1 MFKSSEVNESS
12 ADWKIST
19 APLVIGGLTVY
30 TQADYPENFL
40 EKMDTIA
47 CTQCVKL
54 FRITFLR
61 FASSERGIFKKF
73 IKLPESKSLPESLS
87 RLRWSYQVDISR
99 WLSILSISVGS
110 TAENLF
116 TILQY
121 STIFSLFLACAFEP
135 VSHPGLDLFHSL
147 YFPVQHFSRFDSV
160 FSYNF
165 CVHLRLVRNTT
176 GSPLKMRSCS
186 LVPLL
191 KLRSYRWIVRP
202 LIRGIFFWS

>member
-61 FASSERGIFKKF
+61 FASSERGTFKKF
-73 IKLPESKSLPESLS
+73 IKLHESKSLPESLS

-121 STIFSLFLACAFEP
+121 STIFSLFL
-135 VSHPGLDLFHSL
+135 DLCVRARFTSGFGSL
-147 YFPVQHFSRFDSV
+147 SFSI
-160 FSYNF
+160 FSSSTF
-165 CVHLRLVRNTT
+165 L
-176 GSPLKMRSCS
+176 S
-186 LVPLL
+186 L
-191 KLRSYRWIVRP
+191 W
-202 LIRGIFFWS
+202 